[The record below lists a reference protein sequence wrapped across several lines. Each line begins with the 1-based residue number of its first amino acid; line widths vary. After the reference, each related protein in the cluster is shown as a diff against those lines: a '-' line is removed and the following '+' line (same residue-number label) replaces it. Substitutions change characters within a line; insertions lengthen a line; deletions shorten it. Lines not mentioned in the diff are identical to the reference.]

1 MIFSFFVVLKN
12 TYLGSVG
19 TDSNI
24 VGVRNFSISQRYLR
38 KLCVR
43 VVVNCMRGHGR
54 NKIYV
59 KKKQPMIQ
67 ILVFYF
73 NNVQFVLIACPHSRK
88 LREQGVGDEF
98 DYAVTLSVYIA
109 TQTRRRC
116 CWLRWHGVCGSAWL
130 LTTLTPYLGSQLLHH
145 ALACLYVVECFN
157 IKEVD
162 DSLLLSIWVMAIQSN
177 AGSNA
182 SNIGFKR
189 DVSRDFRPQFF
200 PWLTHLGRW

>member
-54 NKIYV
+54 NKISV
-59 KKKQPMIQ
+59 KKKETMIQ

-98 DYAVTLSVYIA
+98 DYAVTLYSYA
-109 TQTRRRC
+109 DT
-116 CWLRWHGVCGSAWL
+116 SALL
-130 LTTLTPYLGSQLLHH
+130 LTTL
-145 ALACLYVVECFN
+145 AWCLQVCVV
-157 IKEVD
+157 VD
-162 DSLLLSIWVMAIQSN
+162 Y
-177 AGSNA
+177 AGT
-182 SNIGFKR
+182 
-189 DVSRDFRPQFF
+189 VSAGLR
-200 PWLTHLGRW
+200 GC